1 MKSVAI
7 HNLVLICAGTFLGA
21 FTIAGADAAPVV
33 TPMPPDPAVT
43 PPAVWVDDYTI
54 VAAPGDLPVSFEIPV
69 HIDTG
74 SVPIVAYDLQVEIGD
89 PTIVAIVGCTGGDF
103 LSNPFAVV
111 SECTGPGGARIAEL
125 DNDFVDL
132 SGTGILAVF
141 SLEALAPGSTEFNFV
156 LRPGFETLTNTGAEI
171 LDPLYNFRGGA
182 IDVVIPE
189 PASLALIAVPLAGL
203 RALRKRQRC

>member
-7 HNLVLICAGTFLGA
+7 RSLVSMCAGTLLGA
-21 FTIAGADAAPVV
+21 LTTIGAHAAPVV
-33 TPMPPDPAVT
+33 TPVPPDPAVA

-54 VAAPGDLPVSFEIPV
+54 VAAPGELPVSFEILV
-69 HIDTG
+69 HLDTG

-141 SLEALAPGSTEFNFV
+141 SLEALAPGTTEFNFV
-156 LRPGFETLTNTGAEI
+156 LNRPGFETLANTGAENV
-171 LDPLYNFRGGA
+171 DPLYNFRGGA

-189 PASLALIAVPLAGL
+189 PASLALIAVPLA
-203 RALRKRQRC
+203 ALFAQRRR

>member
-7 HNLVLICAGTFLGA
+7 RSLVSMCAGTLLGA
-21 FTIAGADAAPVV
+21 LTTIGAHAAPVV
-33 TPMPPDPAVT
+33 TPVPPDPAVA

-54 VAAPGDLPVSFEIPV
+54 VAAPGELPVSFEIPV
-69 HIDTG
+69 HLDTG

-89 PTIVAIVGCTGGDF
+89 PTIVAIAGCTGGDF
-103 LSNPFAVV
+103 LSNPFAVA

-171 LDPLYNFRGGA
+171 VDPLYNFRGGA
-182 IDVVIPE
+182 IDVVVPE
-189 PASLALIAVPLAGL
+189 PASFALIAVPLA
-203 RALRKRQRC
+203 ALFAQRRR